1 MDLCK
6 AGLWINHS
14 KTFFSP
20 QSISLLFLLCAF
32 AHCSAGTYIFT
43 INADWNRF
51 SRTNL
56 HIFVSL
62 SIFAFQFY
70 QIFFLTWSFSE
81 VASFWSLSHRDL
93 WRTDN
98 DDDIVEVCT
107 CSSISASD
115 LCTHIRVDS
124 WTLHWQL
131 PFLLDHTVWTDLNS
145 VFFCAPKKVQSFVNV
160 FITLTSFL
168 ISPDNLTSQLRGL
181 FLAHQDSKISL
192 ICGFSHETS

>member
-1 MDLCK
+1 MQIISNYAKLNGDLN
-6 AGLWINHS
+6 WIYVRLGFESTIQKH
-14 KTFFSP
+14 FFP
-20 QSISLLFLLCAF
+20 QAISLLFLLCAL

-51 SRTNL
+51 SGTNL

-81 VASFWSLSHRDL
+81 VASFWSLSYRDL
-93 WRTDN
+93 WRTD

-115 LCTHIRVDS
+115 LCNYIRVVADS

-131 PFLLDHTVWTDLNS
+131 PWLLDHTVWADLDS
-145 VFFCAPKKVQSFVNV
+145 VLVYY
-160 FITLTSFL
+160 
-168 ISPDNLTSQLRGL
+168 L
-181 FLAHQDSKISL
+181 FLCS
-192 ICGFSHETS
+192 